1 MKNRIVYIAGVSAV
15 FCLLAL
21 NSVEAALL
29 TPVEQCEI
37 PSKLDYA
44 VSNKKAKKDTQV
56 LVQRTHNQVTHYY
69 PSTAIIEGWELNLA
83 NQLKP
88 TRYFQAHKRAIEY
101 QANEHIHGKI
111 ERDWSYRY
119 QLISEKLLA
128 QSSLISQ
135 QGEACELSE
144 TRLVS
149 TNRARYEITY
159 KPHQK
164 TLLRLDIKALNN
176 EQVIETWV
184 LQHAQYDEQAAK
196 TWFAQLA
203 QYQSTDYADIGDD
216 HSDPFLTKMVSIGFI
231 EAGASGH
238 YHAFE
243 DNKVKSVGT
252 HQH

>member
-1 MKNRIVYIAGVSAV
+1 V
-15 FCLLAL
+15 FCLLAF
-21 NSVEAALL
+21 NSVEAAALNPL
-29 TPVEQCEI
+29 EQCKI
-37 PSKLDYA
+37 PSKLDYK

-69 PSTAIIEGWELNLA
+69 PSTAIIEGWELNSA

-111 ERDWSYRY
+111 ERDWAYRY

-128 QSSLISQ
+128 QSSLISS
-135 QGEACELSE
+135 QGEGCELTE

-149 TNRARYEITY
+149 TNKALYKIVY

-164 TLLRLDIKALNN
+164 SLLKLDIKSLND
-176 EQVIETWV
+176 EHVIETWS
-184 LQHAQYDEQAAK
+184 LQNAQYDPQATK
-196 TWFAQLA
+196 TWFAELA

-243 DNKVKSVGT
+243 DNKINSVGS